1 MGYPSMNRNIFVSA
15 NNKEN
20 ESTISSKFFRSKYYE
35 YEIAYK
41 KAAEA
46 VIEKAIENRS
56 LFLCVSTYPIMFLYR
71 QFLELYIKDILFQ
84 YDGEFNGKI
93 EPYNKHD
100 IYKLWKRLLQIV
112 KENIVFFPQQVEDTD
127 FMDILCATDGYME
140 EIAIYDQNSMAF
152 RYPDDKT
159 HTQPFFPNEIPVDLI
174 NIKERLNELADMLF
188 LIENVFCEIK
198 TMEESIE

>member
-1 MGYPSMNRNIFVSA
+1 M
-15 NNKEN
+15 
-20 ESTISSKFFRSKYYE
+20 
-35 YEIAYK
+35 
-41 KAAEA
+41 
-46 VIEKAIENRS
+46 
-56 LFLCVSTYPIMFLYR
+56 
-71 QFLELYIKDILFQ
+71 
-84 YDGEFNGKI
+84 
-93 EPYNKHD
+93 
-100 IYKLWKRLLQIV
+100 